1 MAKVNP
7 RRINGEWLEGFV
19 LDLHTLKSEPIGTG
33 PSGRTLF
40 NTTYSEVGGLLNRL
54 KYGGDKHAAPEIIE
68 AAAAFWMPARAG
80 IDLIVPVPASTYRAW
95 QPVQLLASEIGAAL
109 KIPVIDCIRTTRP
122 PAKLKD
128 VSDPE
133 KRKELLTGLYTV
145 DAKVTTGKNVLLF
158 DDLYR
163 SGSTMN
169 AITTA
174 LLAEGKASSV
184 RAFAITCTRSI
195 R

>member
-1 MAKVNP
+1 VAKVNP
-7 RRINGEWLEGFV
+7 RKISGPWLEGFV

-40 NTTYSEVGGLLNRL
+40 NTTYSEVGGLLRRL
-54 KYGGDKHAAPEIIE
+54 KYDGEKNAAPEIIE
-68 AAAAFWMPARAG
+68 AAAAFWMQARTR
-80 IDLIVPVPASTYRAW
+80 IDMIIPVPASTYRVW
-95 QPVQLLASEIGAAL
+95 QPVQLLADGIGAAL
-109 KIPVIDCIRTTRP
+109 KIPVVDCIKTTRP

-128 VSDPE
+128 ISDPE
-133 KRKELLTGLYTV
+133 KRKELLTGLYTL
-145 DAKVTTGKNVLLF
+145 APEATAGKNVLLF

-169 AITTA
+169 AITTV
-174 LLAEGKASSV
+174 LLAEGKAASV